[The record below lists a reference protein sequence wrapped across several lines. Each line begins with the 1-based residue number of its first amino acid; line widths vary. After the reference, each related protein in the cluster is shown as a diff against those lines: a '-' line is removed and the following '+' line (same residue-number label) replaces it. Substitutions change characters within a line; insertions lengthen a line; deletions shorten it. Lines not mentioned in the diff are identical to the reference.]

1 MTMILDGTNG
11 VFLPTWTTGTRPASP
26 GNGQIGYNSTTGQL
40 DQYVD
45 GAWGSIPTTSTVL
58 SPFLLMGA

>member
-11 VFLPTWTTGTRPASP
+11 VFLPTWTTATRPASP
-26 GNGQIGYNSTTGQL
+26 ANGEIGYNSTTGQL
-40 DQYVD
+40 DQYVSD
-45 GAWGSIPTTSTVL
+45 AWGSIPTTSTVL